1 MATISEEYKNN
12 KALARQEEVSEQ
24 PLIAQS
30 DQINQPD
37 KQQNQTLQNE
47 TSKDGISIADQ
58 VAEYLNPDTNMQ
70 EMANQA
76 GQQSFMDLYN
86 QYIKKPSGLDEKTLK
101 SRQALA
107 GFTDIAL
114 LLGDIATAASGGLVN
129 KRNKTNTGI
138 SNVFLQQE
146 LERIRGLQDAYSKG
160 QYNAAVA
167 DKKSGDAVAAARAKA
182 VQAAEAE
189 RRKFLYNWA
198 LMKGK
203 GDIQKGI
210 QLIKQE
216 WQSGKNEKDRDLKN
230 KITDKNNAASMNR
243 LRYKTEQANKTS
255 GNKKSKTGY
264 IDLIVNGNKYS
275 IPKESL
281 NSVTMD
287 LYEFWRKR
295 GKLDEKDLLKAG
307 DGYATNSTQWTAWL
321 HDQIANNPQLAE
333 EVIKRYAEPVNDT
346 DYDWDGGFNRDS
358 DNKGKNLGFKKQ

>member
-12 KALARQEEVSEQ
+12 KALAQQEEVLGQ
-24 PLIAQS
+24 PLIAQT
-30 DQINQPD
+30 NQPNE
-37 KQQNQTLQNE
+37 QQYQIPQNE

-58 VAEYLNPDTNMQ
+58 IAEYLNPDTNMQ

-76 GQQSFMDLYN
+76 GQRSFLDLYN
-86 QYIKKPSGLDEKTLK
+86 QYIKKPSDLDEEELK
-101 SRQALA
+101 KKLGSRMALA

-114 LLGDIATAASGGLVN
+114 LLGDIATAAAGGVVN
-129 KRNKTNTGI
+129 KRDKTNIETANG
-138 SNVFLQQE
+138 FLQQE

-189 RRKFLYNWA
+189 RRKFLYSWA

-216 WQSGKNEKDRDLKN
+216 WQSGENEKDRDLRN

-243 LRYKTEQANKTS
+243 LRYKEGQAGNKTS
-255 GNKKSKTGY
+255 ENKNNTTLYFGNGRTISYPKENEAAISTQIQRIASKYADKTGIKKLNILSSFGVDPLSQQKAY
-264 IDLIVNGNKYS
+264 IHEIL
-275 IPKESL
+275 
-281 NSVTMD
+281 
-287 LYEFWRKR
+287 
-295 GKLDEKDLLKAG
+295 
-307 DGYATNSTQWTAWL
+307 
-321 HDQIANNPQLAE
+321 PQLIEASE
-333 EVIKRYAEPVNDT
+333 KIPELKNELLPVINALTNYSSTKENPYGYLLQTGE
-346 DYDWDGGFNRDS
+346 
-358 DNKGKNLGFKKQ
+358 

>member
-12 KALARQEEVSEQ
+12 KAFTQQEEVPAQ
-24 PLIAQS
+24 PLIAQPDQTNEQQ
-30 DQINQPD
+30 DQIP
-37 KQQNQTLQNE
+37 QNE
-47 TSKDGISIADQ
+47 TSKDGISIVDQ
-58 VAEYLNPDTNMQ
+58 IGEYLKPDANMQ

-76 GQQSFMDLYN
+76 GQRSFLDLYN
-86 QYIKKPSGLDEKTLK
+86 QYIKNPSGIDEKTLK

-138 SNVFLQQE
+138 SNAFLQQE
-146 LERIRGLQDAYSKG
+146 LERIRGLQDAYSRG
-160 QYNAAVA
+160 QFNAAVA
-167 DKKSGDAVAAARAKA
+167 DKKAGDAAAAARAQA
-182 VQAAEAE
+182 QQAALQQYN
-189 RRKFLYNWA
+189 KYLYD
-198 LMKGK
+198 L
-203 GDIQKGI
+203 GI
-210 QLIKQE
+210 IDANGRVKKDLQTNQQTWK
-216 WQSGKNEKDRDLKN
+216 SGENEKDRGLRKEIAKN
-230 KITDKNNAASMNR
+230 NNAAAMNR
-243 LRYKTEQANKTS
+243 LIYKEGQA

-295 GKLDEKDLLKAG
+295 GKEDEKDFLKSD
-307 DGYATNSTQWTAWL
+307 DGNTINSTQWRAWL

-333 EVIKRYAEPVNDT
+333 EVIKRYAEPVNKT
-346 DYDWDGGFNRDS
+346 DE
-358 DNKGKNLGFKKQ
+358 NKYGYLLQTEE

>member
-12 KALARQEEVSEQ
+12 KAFTQQEEVPAQ
-24 PLIAQS
+24 PLIAQPDQTNEQQ
-30 DQINQPD
+30 DQIP
-37 KQQNQTLQNE
+37 QNE

-58 VAEYLNPDTNMQ
+58 IDEYLKPDANMQ

-76 GQQSFMDLYN
+76 GQRSFLDLYN
-86 QYIKKPSGLDEKTLK
+86 QYIKKPSDIDEKTLK

-138 SNVFLQQE
+138 SNAFLQQE
-146 LERIRGLQDAYSKG
+146 LERIRGLQDAYSRG

-167 DKKSGDAVAAARAKA
+167 DKKAGDAAAAARAQA
-182 VQAAEAE
+182 QQAALQQYN
-189 RRKFLYNWA
+189 KYLYD
-198 LMKGK
+198 L
-203 GDIQKGI
+203 GI
-210 QLIKQE
+210 IDANGRVKKDLQTNEQTWK
-216 WQSGKNEKDRDLKN
+216 SGENEKDRSNQVTIAKLNNDAAMGRLK
-230 KITDKNNAASMNR
+230 
-243 LRYKTEQANKTS
+243 YKEGQAGNKTS
-255 GNKKSKTGY
+255 ENKKSKTGY

-295 GKLDEKDLLKAG
+295 GKEDEKDLLKTD
-307 DGYATNSTQWTAWL
+307 DGNIINSTQWRAWL

-333 EVIKRYAEPVNDT
+333 EVIKRYAEPVNKT
-346 DYDWDGGFNRDS
+346 DE
-358 DNKGKNLGFKKQ
+358 NKYGYLLQTEE

>member
-12 KALARQEEVSEQ
+12 KSFAQQEEGQEQ
-24 PLIAQS
+24 PLIAQTE
-30 DQINQPD
+30 QANQPNE
-37 KQQNQTLQNE
+37 QQDQTLQNE

-58 VAEYLNPDTNMQ
+58 IDEYLNPDVNVQ
-70 EMANQA
+70 EMANKA

-86 QYIKKPSGLDEKTLK
+86 QYIKKPSGVDEKTLR

-138 SNVFLQQE
+138 SNAFLQQE
-146 LERIRGLQDAYSKG
+146 LERIRGLQDTYSRG
-160 QYNAAVA
+160 QFNAAVA
-167 DKKSGDAVAAARAKA
+167 DKKAGDAAAAARAQA

-189 RRKFLYNWA
+189 HRKFLYNLA

-203 GDIQKGI
+203 GDIQKGVK
-210 QLIKQE
+210 LIEQE
-216 WQSGKNEKDRDLKN
+216 WQSGENKKDRDLKS
-230 KITDKNNAASMNR
+230 KIAKDNNAASMNR
-243 LRYKTEQANKTS
+243 LIYKEKQANKKS
-255 GNKKSKTGY
+255 ENKKSKAGY

-275 IPKESL
+275 MPKESL

-287 LYEFWRKR
+287 LYQFWKRK
-295 GKLDEKDLLKAG
+295 GKLDEKDLLLNE
-307 DGYATNSTQWTAWL
+307 DGSPANANSTQWRAWL
-321 HDQIANNPQLAE
+321 HDQIANNPQLTE

-346 DYDWDGGFNRDS
+346 DEDIYGYLLQTGE
-358 DNKGKNLGFKKQ
+358 

>member
-12 KALARQEEVSEQ
+12 KALGQQEEVLGQ
-24 PLIAQS
+24 PLIAQTNHPNEQQY
-30 DQINQPD
+30 QIP
-37 KQQNQTLQNE
+37 QNE
-47 TSKDGISIADQ
+47 TLKDGISIADQ
-58 VAEYLNPDTNMQ
+58 IAEYLKPDTNMQ

-76 GQQSFMDLYN
+76 GQRSFLDLYN
-86 QYIKKPSGLDEKTLK
+86 QYIKKPSDLDEKTLK

-138 SNVFLQQE
+138 SNAFLQQE
-146 LERIRGLQDAYSKG
+146 LERIRGLQDAYSRG
-160 QYNAAVA
+160 QFNAAVA
-167 DKKSGDAVAAARAKA
+167 DKKADDAVSAAKA
-182 VQAAEAE
+182 NAQQAALQQYN
-189 RRKFLYNWA
+189 KYLYD
-198 LMKGK
+198 L
-203 GDIQKGI
+203 GI
-210 QLIKQE
+210 IDANGRVKKDLQTNQQE
-216 WQSGKNEKDRDLKN
+216 WQSGENEKDRALRN

-287 LYEFWRKR
+287 LYGFWKRK
-295 GKLDEKDLLKAG
+295 GVLDKKDLLKVDNGNAI
-307 DGYATNSTQWTAWL
+307 NSTQWTAWL

-333 EVIKRYAEPVNDT
+333 EVIKRYAEPVNET
-346 DYDWDGGFNRDS
+346 DNYWNVFDFEIDS
-358 DNKGKNLGFKKQ
+358 DSK

>member
-12 KALARQEEVSEQ
+12 KAFTQQEEVPAQ
-24 PLIAQS
+24 PLIAQPDQTNEQQ
-30 DQINQPD
+30 DQIP
-37 KQQNQTLQNE
+37 QNE

-58 VAEYLNPDTNMQ
+58 IDEYLKPDANMQ

-76 GQQSFMDLYN
+76 GQRSFLDLYN
-86 QYIKKPSGLDEKTLK
+86 QYIKNPSGIDEKTLK

-138 SNVFLQQE
+138 SNAFLQQE
-146 LERIRGLQDAYSKG
+146 LERIRGLQDAYSRG
-160 QYNAAVA
+160 QFNAAVA
-167 DKKSGDAVAAARAKA
+167 DKKAGDATAAARAQA
-182 VQAAEAE
+182 QQAALQQYN
-189 RRKFLYNWA
+189 KYLYD
-198 LMKGK
+198 L
-203 GDIQKGI
+203 GI
-210 QLIKQE
+210 IDANGRVKKDLQTNQQTWK
-216 WQSGKNEKDRDLKN
+216 SGENEKDRGLRKEIAKN
-230 KITDKNNAASMNR
+230 NNAAAMNR
-243 LRYKTEQANKTS
+243 LIYKEGQAGNKTS
-255 GNKKSKTGY
+255 ENKKSKTGY

-295 GKLDEKDLLKAG
+295 GKEDEKDLLKTD
-307 DGYATNSTQWTAWL
+307 DGNIINSTQWRAWL

-333 EVIKRYAEPVNDT
+333 EVIKRYAEPGNKT
-346 DYDWDGGFNRDS
+346 DE
-358 DNKGKNLGFKKQ
+358 NKYGYLLQTEE